1 MSIDGT
7 FLPPTG
13 DDFRAGTGVFLAC
26 WEDKEELW
34 FILLLAVEAE
44 VVLGLPV
51 FLDIE
56 EVVGEPTMTG
66 GDGDWVEL
74 AGCTCAVDDLGFV
87 AKDIWV

>member
-1 MSIDGT
+1 M
-7 FLPPTG
+7 
-13 DDFRAGTGVFLAC
+13 
-26 WEDKEELW
+26 
-34 FILLLAVEAE
+34 LAVEAE

-74 AGCTCAVDDLGFV
+74 AGCTCAEDDFGFV

>member
-1 MSIDGT
+1 M
-7 FLPPTG
+7 
-13 DDFRAGTGVFLAC
+13 V
-26 WEDKEELW
+26 
-34 FILLLAVEAE
+34 VEAD

-51 FLDIE
+51 FFDID

-74 AGCTCAVDDLGFV
+74 EGCTCAADDFGFV